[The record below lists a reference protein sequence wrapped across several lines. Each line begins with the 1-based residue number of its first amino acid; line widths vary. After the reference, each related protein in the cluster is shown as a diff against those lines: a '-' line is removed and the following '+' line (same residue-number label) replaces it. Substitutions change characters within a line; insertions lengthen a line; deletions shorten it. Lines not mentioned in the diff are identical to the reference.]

1 MPEKLLKIFS
11 LHCKVAYGTNHLSEN
26 SDVGKNWLIRM
37 GYEKINEKE
46 LIVREFGYW
55 SHFLETKPSLK

>member
-11 LHCKVAYGTNHLSEN
+11 LHWKVAYGTNHLSEN

-37 GYEKINEKE
+37 GYEKINNEKE
-46 LIVREFGYW
+46 LIVREFGY
-55 SHFLETKPSLK
+55 